1 MNGVWTILVTYDEIY
16 LKNNTFENLIIKKSD
31 FLNYY
36 QKQMIRTSLTNGVIN
51 LDSDFSKYIESLSN
65 PWVIEGF
72 NVQDWVVK
80 PWKARVKAERT
91 NWETIYCYVENT
103 EDVSLSW
110 NDGKVYIVIDQ
121 EDIDS
126 GLVSEDWSNIARIEE
141 GEVRP
146 VKNFL
151 KLSTIDSGDVTDE
164 RYFITNVS
172 ELWSAVNNYG
182 PATSG
187 TDSYTVNIQGVTEY
201 KVGNVYRFMADVDNE
216 WNATLNINGLWAVEI
231 RKNHD
236 KILDNGD
243 IEAGQIVEVAYDWT
257 YFQMNSQV
265 ATVVDVASLWNTQ
278 YKTWVAWENLEVWD
292 VCCLVDFE
300 NDYFEMKLFWTTESS
315 VEYEVIGNGWNDNSI
330 TLWLWRRWNSSWED
344 LVVELLDGETVIASS
359 QIARSGLTEDTT
371 VETVCSWWESIE
383 TEKGK
388 VYTLRLRTYDNSVD
402 ADKGFYVNR
411 TDTKSFWFK
420 EDKLLSI
427 LWESIIWYYTNFTVK
442 TQNGYWFT
450 LTVKSWVDTIEIYED
465 DYYFRMK
472 KNWTIVVYWDRR
484 PYVVNFTRWHI
495 TVVDENMNTTIWN
508 IDVDA
513 DMFHITNYG
522 GGLALSFG
530 YWFYVSPILN
540 NTQWVNYKSDSLC
553 NSVFHKWND
562 YNLYVVKNNTNKWD
576 DVLFETWWISTI
588 FKNWNPSEMLFI
600 WSTLVW
606 YYNHQWVLIYSP
618 KYFQEVPTLD
628 TNFVSYK
635 NAVLKYC
642 LRGGSSPTTLK
653 LNKNYVCIKYVTIS
667 KDTILQET
675 QIDAWEGYKA
685 TVNWTSPGWVFY
697 YID

>member
-1 MNGVWTILVTYDEIY
+1 MNNYNNSNNASTTISAWISASATTLLVENGAILPNAPFLLTLEHMDNEKVTVREIVKCTAKIGNSLTIVRSAGICVQDDTANPKVQNNTPHSFWVGDFASIYWTSEQVKDIQDEINQKLNITDFQAWTYVYSSSSTETDAYSITIPWTIT
-16 LKNNTFENLIIKKSD
+16 S
-31 FLNYY
+31 Y
-36 QKQMIRTSLTNGVIN
+36 QLGQV
-51 LDSDFSKYIESLSN
+51 F
-65 PWVIEGF
+65 
-72 NVQDWVVK
+72 
-80 PWKARVKAERT
+80 
-91 NWETIYCYVENT
+91 
-103 EDVSLSW
+103 
-110 NDGKVYIVIDQ
+110 
-121 EDIDS
+121 
-126 GLVSEDWSNIARIEE
+126 
-141 GEVRP
+141 
-146 VKNFL
+146 
-151 KLSTIDSGDVTDE
+151 
-164 RYFITNVS
+164 
-172 ELWSAVNNYG
+172 
-182 PATSG
+182 
-187 TDSYTVNIQGVTEY
+187 
-201 KVGNVYRFMADVDNE
+201 RFMADVDNE

-257 YFQMNSQV
+257 YFQMDSQV
-265 ATVVDVASLWNTQ
+265 ATVVDVANFWNTL
-278 YKTWVAWENLEVWD
+278 YTTWVAGEDLEVWD

-300 NDYFEMKLFWTTESS
+300 NDYFGMKLFWTTESS

-371 VETVCSWWESIE
+371 VETVCSWWENIE

-388 VYTLRLRTYDNSVD
+388 SYTLRLRTYDNSVD

-442 TQNGYWFT
+442 MENGYWFT

-465 DYYFRMK
+465 NGYFRMK
-472 KNWTIVVYWDRR
+472 KNWTIVVYWDRKEH
-484 PYVVNFTRWHI
+484 VITFTRWHI
-495 TVVDENMNTTIWN
+495 TVDEGSNHTIIWN

-522 GGLALSFG
+522 GGLGLTSG
-530 YWFYVSPILN
+530 HWFYVSPILN

-635 NAVLKYC
+635 NAVLKYV
-642 LRGGSSPTTLK
+642 LWGRSSTTTTLK

-667 KDTILQET
+667 NDTILRET

-685 TVNWTSPGWVFY
+685 TVNWLSYAWTFY
-697 YID
+697 YVD